1 MLHLINGQIQIR
13 PKEITGVASQTVTPI
28 QVKKVLENQKNKEM
42 NKKYLCLGFAL
53 VAVIYFANSQK
64 WKGYAY
70 PDKNNLSNVI
80 ELGEFKTED
89 ECNAAAINT
98 LRRVS
103 SVSALVHAVVL
114 TRQEKSHSKLE
125 WL

>member
-1 MLHLINGQIQIR
+1 
-13 PKEITGVASQTVTPI
+13 
-28 QVKKVLENQKNKEM
+28 M
-42 NKKYLCLGFAL
+42 NKSYLYWGLAA
-53 VAVIYFANSQK
+53 VAVIYIANSQK

-70 PDKNNLSNVI
+70 PDKNNLSKVI

-103 SVSALVHAVVL
+103 SISAGDYECH
-114 TRQEKSHSKLE
+114 KD
-125 WL
+125 

>member
-1 MLHLINGQIQIR
+1 
-13 PKEITGVASQTVTPI
+13 
-28 QVKKVLENQKNKEM
+28 M
-42 NKKYLCLGFAL
+42 NKKYLYLGFAL
-53 VAVIYFANSQK
+53 IAAIYFVSSQK

-98 LRRVS
+98 LRRLS
-103 SVSALVHAVVL
+103 SVGAGDYECH
-114 TRQEKSHSKLE
+114 KD
-125 WL
+125 

>member
-1 MLHLINGQIQIR
+1 MN
-13 PKEITGVASQTVTPI
+13 
-28 QVKKVLENQKNKEM
+28 NK
-42 NKKYLCLGFAL
+42 YFYWGLAL
-53 VAVIYFANSQK
+53 VVVIYFASSQK

-70 PDKNNLSNVI
+70 PDKNNLSKVI

-103 SVSALVHAVVL
+103 SVSAGDYECH
-114 TRQEKSHSKLE
+114 KD
-125 WL
+125 

>member
-1 MLHLINGQIQIR
+1 L
-13 PKEITGVASQTVTPI
+13 
-28 QVKKVLENQKNKEM
+28 
-42 NKKYLCLGFAL
+42 NKKYLYWGLAL
-53 VAVIYFANSQK
+53 VVVLYLANSQK

-89 ECNAAAINT
+89 ECNAVAINT

-103 SVSALVHAVVL
+103 SISAGDYECHKD
-114 TRQEKSHSKLE
+114 E
-125 WL
+125 

>member
-1 MLHLINGQIQIR
+1 
-13 PKEITGVASQTVTPI
+13 
-28 QVKKVLENQKNKEM
+28 M
-42 NKKYLCLGFAL
+42 NKKLIYWGIPLAIVFYLAFP
-53 VAVIYFANSQK
+53 QK
-64 WKGYAY
+64 WRGYAY

-103 SVSALVHAVVL
+103 SVSTGDYECHKELAF
-114 TRQEKSHSKLE
+114 
-125 WL
+125 

>member
-1 MLHLINGQIQIR
+1 L
-13 PKEITGVASQTVTPI
+13 
-28 QVKKVLENQKNKEM
+28 
-42 NKKYLCLGFAL
+42 NKKYLYWGLAL
-53 VAVIYFANSQK
+53 VVVLYLANSQK

-103 SVSALVHAVVL
+103 SVSAGDYECH
-114 TRQEKSHSKLE
+114 KD
-125 WL
+125 